1 MNLNKMEE
9 LVRDAVNDVD
19 LRPEDIP
26 SIDLYLDQITSLAA
40 EKRQEGSPRFY
51 DRELTKTM
59 VNNYSKDGLIAPIKG
74 KKYSKDHILQ
84 MLLVYSMKNT
94 LSIGEIK
101 RVLQN
106 TYELSEYDSRFLG
119 DVYTR
124 FLVLKELE
132 RSKMWDDIKLLLD
145 KESLDTENEK
155 DFLTLI
161 LGLSAMSSYLK
172 NIVQALIEEHYL
184 YEDERKDLEK
194 RERKEAA
201 TRLKEEKK
209 EEKKEKKEEK
219 RAEKQAAKQVA
230 DEEEHT
236 DGAS

>member
-1 MNLNKMEE
+1 MDLQTMEE
-9 LVRDAVNDVD
+9 LVRDAVNDAD
-19 LRPEDIP
+19 LRAEDIP

-84 MLLVYSMKNT
+84 MLLVYSLKNT

-101 RVLQN
+101 RILQN
-106 TYELSEYDSRFLG
+106 TYELDEYNSAFLG
-119 DVYTR
+119 DVYQR
-124 FLVLKELE
+124 FLKIKALE
-132 RSKMWDDIKLLLD
+132 REEMWDDIKLLLD
-145 KESLDTENEK
+145 KESLDPKNEN
-155 DFLTLI
+155 DFLTVI

-172 NIVQALIEEHYL
+172 NVVQALLEAHYP
-184 YEDERKDLEK
+184 DLEAENEREE
-194 RERKEAA
+194 RERKEEAK
-201 TRLKEEKK
+201 RLKKEKK
-209 EEKKEKKEEK
+209 VEKKEEK
-219 RAEKQAAKQVA
+219 RAEKQAAKQA
-230 DEEEHT
+230 SDEEGS

>member
-1 MNLNKMEE
+1 MDLKKMEE
-9 LVRDAVNDVD
+9 MVKDAVNDVD
-19 LRPEDIP
+19 LHPEDIP
-26 SIDLYLDQITSLAA
+26 SIDLYLDQITSLVA

-106 TYELSEYDSRFLG
+106 TYESTEYSSEFLNDIYRRFLAIK
-119 DVYTR
+119 VR
-124 FLVLKELE
+124 E
-132 RSKMWDDIKLLLD
+132 REHMWDDIKLLLE
-145 KESLDTENEK
+145 KESLDPENEK
-155 DFLTLI
+155 DFLTVI

-172 NIVQALIEEHYL
+172 NVVQALLEAHYPDLDEES
-184 YEDERKDLEK
+184 EREE
-194 RERKEAA
+194 RERKEEAK
-201 TRLKEEKK
+201 RLKKEKK
-209 EEKKEKKEEK
+209 VEKKEEK
-219 RAEKQAAKQVA
+219 RAAKQAA
-230 DEEEHT
+230 DTEERT